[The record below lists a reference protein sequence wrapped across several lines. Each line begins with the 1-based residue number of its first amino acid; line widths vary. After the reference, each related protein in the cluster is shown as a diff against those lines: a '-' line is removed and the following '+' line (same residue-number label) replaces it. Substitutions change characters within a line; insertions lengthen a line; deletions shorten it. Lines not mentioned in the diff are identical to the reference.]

1 MSGTEQ
7 RMRKRFAA
15 GITRRNTI
23 PEFRT
28 FRGSRQ
34 GFVQA
39 QVLAGHSRKKGTPA
53 KYECSGVVVSVWLIR
68 FGIEVRSEIE
78 IRSDRTQPI
87 FRSVT
92 MEIITMTA
100 RRYG

>member
-1 MSGTEQ
+1 MGGTEQ
-7 RMRKRFAA
+7 RMSLAAVAKASCKHRFWLV
-15 GITRRNTI
+15 GR
-23 PEFRT
+23 E
-28 FRGSRQ
+28 
-34 GFVQA
+34 
-39 QVLAGHSRKKGTPA
+39 KKGTPA

-78 IRSDRTQPI
+78 IRSDRTQPL

-92 MEIITMTA
+92 MEIITMAA